1 MKTITSEM
9 VRKMKFVQDY
19 LEPLLRRLDP
29 SITAAAYTYDH
40 STGDEYVSLMRG
52 SAATENIN
60 VSADSMA
67 QLAVDVIKGACS
79 L

>member
-1 MKTITSEM
+1 MKKISIEM

-29 SITAAAYTYDH
+29 GITAAAYTYDH
-40 STGDEYVSLMRG
+40 ATGDEYVSIVRG
-52 SAATENIN
+52 NAETENVN

-67 QLAVDVIKGACS
+67 QLAVDVIQGVFLS
-79 L
+79 

>member
-1 MKTITSEM
+1 MKEVTIEM

-19 LEPLLRRLDP
+19 LEPMVRRLDP

-40 STGDEYVSLMRG
+40 GTGDEYVSLVRNSG
-52 SAATENIN
+52 TKNVC

-67 QLAVDVIKGACS
+67 AMAVDVIREAVLK
-79 L
+79 